1 MPSLTTLYKLPISSH
16 YFDHAEYCSDIL
28 HYEYLSESSVV
39 RGGIR
44 FERVPTYR
52 FRAERCMEL
61 WQYDASDKLVEV
73 EDSEWVRQIRAD
85 TDRVIRD
92 REIMNHYAI
101 YLQIGG
107 TYEVIARSFEVLPEE
122 KGSWPRILAK

>member
-1 MPSLTTLYKLPISSH
+1 
-16 YFDHAEYCSDIL
+16 
-28 HYEYLSESSVV
+28 
-39 RGGIR
+39 
-44 FERVPTYR
+44 
-52 FRAERCMEL
+52 MEL